1 MFIIE
6 YVCEHGASF
15 LCAHLIDSF
24 SMVGDFLQEKY
35 GIATKVKPTKKGRLK
50 LHKADSR
57 VPTANDLVFIKSSPD
72 YCHHNQTIGSLGR
85 FILTRLL
92 PSQPDHRLTG

>member
-1 MFIIE
+1 
-6 YVCEHGASF
+6 V
-15 LCAHLIDSF
+15 
-24 SMVGDFLQEKY
+24 VGDFLQEKY

-92 PSQPDHRLTG
+92 PPQPDHRLTG